1 MFFRLTNTDYCDAVF
16 GDFNSGS
23 GGVVLRQSDVFVYS
37 VVLILWSFGIG
48 RSICNTYRYN
58 LTNRRFS
65 GELPSTSAR
74 APLHTAIK
82 YTNTNFKCQLL
93 LIEHNINK
101 ILQK

>member
-1 MFFRLTNTDYCDAVF
+1 MFFRLTNTDYCDAVS

-37 VVLILWSFGIG
+37 VVLILWSFGFG
-48 RSICNTYRYN
+48 RSICNTYRYS

-74 APLHTAIK
+74 APLYTAIK
-82 YTNTNFKCQLL
+82 YTNFKGKLL
-93 LIEHNINK
+93 LIEHNIK
-101 ILQK
+101 